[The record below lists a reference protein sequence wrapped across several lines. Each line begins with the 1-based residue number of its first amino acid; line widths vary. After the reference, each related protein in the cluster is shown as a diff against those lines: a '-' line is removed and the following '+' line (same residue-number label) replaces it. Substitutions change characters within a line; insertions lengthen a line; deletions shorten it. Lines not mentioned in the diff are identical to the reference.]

1 MFRYVECVNI
11 PEGLRYTRQHE
22 WVLIDGESARIGITD
37 LAQDALGNIVHVQLP
52 ALGQAVRSGASV
64 VEVESSKSVSDIY
77 SPVSGS
83 VVLVNESLATEP
95 GLVNSDPYG
104 SGWLYEV
111 QMSYDETLE
120 GLLTAGEYRAIV
132 S

>member
-1 MFRYVECVNI
+1 MNI
-11 PEGLRYTRQHE
+11 PDGLRYTRQHE

-52 ALGQAVRSGASV
+52 TVGQSVQSGAIV

-83 VVLVNESLATEP
+83 VVLVNESLAAEP

-104 SGWLYEV
+104 AGWLYEV

-120 GLLTAGEYRAIV
+120 GLLTASEYRAIV
-132 S
+132 G

>member
-1 MFRYVECVNI
+1 MNT
-11 PEGLRYTRQHE
+11 PDGLRYTRQHE

-37 LAQDALGNIVHVQLP
+37 LAQDALGTIVHVQLP
-52 ALGQAVRSGASV
+52 TVGQSVQSGASV

-120 GLLTAGEYRAIV
+120 GLLTASEYRALV
-132 S
+132 N

>member
-1 MFRYVECVNI
+1 VNI

-52 ALGQAVRSGASV
+52 ALGQAVLSGASV

-83 VVLVNESLATEP
+83 VVLVNESLATQP

-120 GLLTAGEYRAIV
+120 GLLTASEYRAIV

>member
-1 MFRYVECVNI
+1 MNI

-52 ALGQAVRSGASV
+52 AIGQSVRSGASAA
-64 VEVESSKSVSDIY
+64 EVESSKSVSDIY

-83 VVLVNESLATEP
+83 VVLVNESLATQP

-120 GLLTAGEYRAIV
+120 GLLTASEYRAIV

>member
-1 MFRYVECVNI
+1 VNI
-11 PEGLRYTRQHE
+11 PDGLRYTRQHE

-52 ALGQAVRSGASV
+52 ELGQSVQSGSSV

-83 VVLVNESLATEP
+83 VVLVNELLASHPEY
-95 GLVNSDPYG
+95 VNTDPYG

-111 QMSYDETLE
+111 QLSYDETLE
-120 GLLTAGEYRAIV
+120 GLLTADEYRALV
-132 S
+132 G

>member
-1 MFRYVECVNI
+1 MNI

-83 VVLVNESLATEP
+83 VVLVNESLAAQP
-95 GLVNSDPYG
+95 GLVNADPYG

-120 GLLTAGEYRAIV
+120 GLLTASEYRAIV

>member
-1 MFRYVECVNI
+1 VKI
-11 PEGLRYTRQHE
+11 PDGLRYTPQHE
-22 WVLIDGESARIGITD
+22 WVLVDGESARIGITD

-52 ALGQAVRSGASV
+52 VVGQSVQSGASA

-77 SPVSGS
+77 SPISGS
-83 VVLVNESLATEP
+83 VVLVNESLALEP
-95 GLVNSDPYG
+95 GLVNADPYG

-120 GLLTAGEYRAIV
+120 GLLTADEYRALV
-132 S
+132 N

>member
-1 MFRYVECVNI
+1 MNI

-52 ALGQAVRSGASV
+52 ALGQALRSGASV

-83 VVLVNESLATEP
+83 VVLVNESLATQP

-120 GLLTAGEYRAIV
+120 GLLTASEYRAIV

>member
-1 MFRYVECVNI
+1 MNI

-52 ALGQAVRSGASV
+52 TLGQAVRSGASA

-83 VVLVNESLATEP
+83 VVLVNESLATQP

-120 GLLTAGEYRAIV
+120 GLLTASEYRAIV

>member
-1 MFRYVECVNI
+1 VNI
-11 PEGLRYTRQHE
+11 PDGLHYTREHE

-52 ALGQAVRSGASV
+52 QLGQSVQSGSSV

-83 VVLVNESLATEP
+83 VVLVNESLATHPEY
-95 GLVNSDPYG
+95 VNTDPYG

-111 QMSYDETLE
+111 QLSYDETLE
-120 GLLTAGEYRAIV
+120 GLLTADEYRALV
-132 S
+132 G

>member
-1 MFRYVECVNI
+1 MNI

-64 VEVESSKSVSDIY
+64 VEVESSNSVSDIY

-83 VVLVNESLATEP
+83 VVLVNESLTTEP

-120 GLLTAGEYRAIV
+120 GLLTASEYRALV

>member
-1 MFRYVECVNI
+1 MNI

-52 ALGQAVRSGASV
+52 ALGQAVRSGASA

-111 QMSYDETLE
+111 QVSYDETLE
-120 GLLTAGEYRAIV
+120 GLLTASEYRALV

>member
-1 MFRYVECVNI
+1 MNI
-11 PEGLRYTRQHE
+11 PDGLRYTRQHE

-52 ALGQAVRSGASV
+52 TVGQSVQSGASV

-120 GLLTAGEYRAIV
+120 GLLTASEYRALV
-132 S
+132 N

>member
-1 MFRYVECVNI
+1 MNI
-11 PEGLRYTRQHE
+11 PDGLRYTRQHE

-52 ALGQAVRSGASV
+52 VVGQSVRSGASA
-64 VEVESSKSVSDIY
+64 VEVESSKSVSDID

-120 GLLTAGEYRAIV
+120 GLLTASEYRALV

>member
-1 MFRYVECVNI
+1 MNI
-11 PEGLRYTRQHE
+11 PDGLRYTRQHE
-22 WVLIDGESARIGITD
+22 WVLIDGESARVGITD

-52 ALGQAVRSGASV
+52 TIGQPVRSGENA

-83 VVLVNESLATEP
+83 VVLVNESLTMEP

-104 SGWLYEV
+104 SGWLFEV

-120 GLLTAGEYRAIV
+120 GLLTASEYRAIV

>member
-1 MFRYVECVNI
+1 M
-11 PEGLRYTRQHE
+11 
-22 WVLIDGESARIGITD
+22 LIDGESARIGITD

-52 ALGQAVRSGASV
+52 TVGQSVQSGATV

-83 VVLVNESLATEP
+83 VVLVNESLTAEP

-104 SGWLYEV
+104 AGWLYEV

-120 GLLTAGEYRAIV
+120 GLLTASEYRAIV

>member
-1 MFRYVECVNI
+1 VNI
-11 PEGLRYTRQHE
+11 PEGLRYTPQHE

-52 ALGQAVRSGASV
+52 PVGQSVRSGASV

-83 VVLVNESLATEP
+83 VVLVNESLSTEP
-95 GLVNSDPYG
+95 GLVNTDPYG

-120 GLLTAGEYRAIV
+120 GLLTASEYRAIV

>member
-1 MFRYVECVNI
+1 MNI
-11 PEGLRYTRQHE
+11 PDGLRYTRQHE

-52 ALGQAVRSGASV
+52 IIGQSVRSGASA

-111 QMSYDETLE
+111 QMSYDETLD
-120 GLLTAGEYRAIV
+120 GLLTASEYRAIV

>member
-1 MFRYVECVNI
+1 VNI
-11 PEGLRYTRQHE
+11 PDGLRYTRQHE

-52 ALGQAVRSGASV
+52 TVGQSVQSGASA

-83 VVLVNESLATEP
+83 VVLVNESLAAEP

-104 SGWLYEV
+104 AGWLYEV

-120 GLLTAGEYRAIV
+120 GLLTASEYRAIV

>member
-1 MFRYVECVNI
+1 VNI

-52 ALGQAVRSGASV
+52 ALGQAVRSGESA

-83 VVLVNESLATEP
+83 VVLVNESLATQP

-120 GLLTAGEYRAIV
+120 GLLTASEYRAIV

>member
-1 MFRYVECVNI
+1 MNI
-11 PEGLRYTRQHE
+11 PDGLRYTRQHE

-52 ALGQAVRSGASV
+52 AVGQSVRSGASV

-95 GLVNSDPYG
+95 GLVNSDPSG

-120 GLLTAGEYRAIV
+120 GLLTAIEYRAIV

>member
-1 MFRYVECVNI
+1 VNI
-11 PEGLRYTRQHE
+11 PDGLRYTRQHE

-52 ALGQAVRSGASV
+52 TVGQSVQSGATA

-83 VVLVNESLATEP
+83 VVLVNESLAAEP

-104 SGWLYEV
+104 AGWLYEV
-111 QMSYDETLE
+111 QMSYDETLD
-120 GLLTAGEYRAIV
+120 GLLTASEYRAIV

>member
-1 MFRYVECVNI
+1 MNI

-52 ALGQAVRSGASV
+52 TLGQAVRSGASA

-120 GLLTAGEYRAIV
+120 GLLTASEYRALV

>member
-1 MFRYVECVNI
+1 MNI

-52 ALGQAVRSGASV
+52 ALGQAVRTGASV

-83 VVLVNESLATEP
+83 VVLVNESLATQP

-120 GLLTAGEYRAIV
+120 GLLSASEYRAIV

>member
-1 MFRYVECVNI
+1 MNI

-37 LAQDALGNIVHVQLP
+37 LAQDALGNIVNVQLP

-95 GLVNSDPYG
+95 ELVNSDPYG

-120 GLLTAGEYRAIV
+120 GLLTASEYRALV

>member
-1 MFRYVECVNI
+1 VNI

-52 ALGQAVRSGASV
+52 SLGQSVRSGASA

-83 VVLVNESLATEP
+83 VVLVNESLATQP

-120 GLLTAGEYRAIV
+120 GLLTASEYRAIV

>member
-1 MFRYVECVNI
+1 VNI

>member
-1 MFRYVECVNI
+1 MNI

-22 WVLIDGESARIGITD
+22 GVLIDGESARIGITD

-52 ALGQAVRSGASV
+52 ALGQAVRSGASA

-120 GLLTAGEYRAIV
+120 GLLTASEYRALV

>member
-1 MFRYVECVNI
+1 M
-11 PEGLRYTRQHE
+11 
-22 WVLIDGESARIGITD
+22 LIDGESARIGITD

-52 ALGQAVRSGASV
+52 TVGQSVQSGASA

-83 VVLVNESLATEP
+83 VVLVNESLAAEP

-104 SGWLYEV
+104 AGWLFEV
-111 QMSYDETLE
+111 QMSYDETLD
-120 GLLTAGEYRAIV
+120 GLLTASEYRAIV

>member
-1 MFRYVECVNI
+1 VNF
-11 PEGLRYTRQHE
+11 PDGLRYTRQHE

-52 ALGQAVRSGASV
+52 AVGQSVQSGVSA

-120 GLLTAGEYRAIV
+120 GLLTAIEYRAIV

>member
-1 MFRYVECVNI
+1 MNI
-11 PEGLRYTRQHE
+11 PDGLRYTRQHE

-52 ALGQAVRSGASV
+52 TVGQSVQSGATA

-83 VVLVNESLATEP
+83 VVLVNESLAAEP

-104 SGWLYEV
+104 AGWLYEV
-111 QMSYDETLE
+111 QMSYDETLD
-120 GLLTAGEYRAIV
+120 GLLTASEYRAIV

>member
-1 MFRYVECVNI
+1 MNI
-11 PEGLRYTRQHE
+11 PDGLRYTRQHE

-52 ALGQAVRSGASV
+52 AVGQSVQSGASA

>member
-1 MFRYVECVNI
+1 MNI
-11 PEGLRYTRQHE
+11 PDGLRYTRQHE

-52 ALGQAVRSGASV
+52 KVGQSVQSGESA

-111 QMSYDETLE
+111 QMSYEETLE
-120 GLLTAGEYRAIV
+120 GLLTANEYRALV

>member
-1 MFRYVECVNI
+1 MNI
-11 PEGLRYTRQHE
+11 PEGLHYTRQHE

-52 ALGQAVRSGASV
+52 SLGQAVRSGASA

-83 VVLVNESLATEP
+83 VVLVNESLATQP

-120 GLLTAGEYRAIV
+120 GLLSASEYRAIV